1 MLSPNLDTI
10 RLFLH
15 VTAAAIWV
23 GGQFVVAGI
32 VPGMRRSH
40 PEALKTLAQGFGRV
54 AWPAFGLLVITGMW
68 SLMEINITDT
78 SSAYQSTVLLK
89 IGFAIVAGI
98 AAAIHAGGKSKAAL
112 AIGGALGALCSV
124 VALFLGILLSAHS
137 A

>member
-40 PEALKTLAQGFGRV
+40 PEALKTLAQGFARV
-54 AWPAFGLLVITGMW
+54 AWPAFGVLVITGMW
-68 SLMEINITDT
+68 SLMEIDITNT

-89 IGFAIVAGI
+89 IGFAIVAGV
-98 AAAIHAGGKSKAAL
+98 AAAIHAAGKTKAAL
-112 AIGGALGALCSV
+112 AIGGALGALSSV

>member
-1 MLSPNLDTI
+1 MLSPTADTI

-15 VTAAAIWV
+15 VIASAVWV

-54 AWPAFGLLVITGMW
+54 AWPAFGVAVITGMW
-68 SLMEINITDT
+68 SLMDIDITSM

-89 IGFAIVAGI
+89 IAFAVVAGI
-98 AAAIHAGGKSKAAL
+98 AAAIHSAGKSKVAMAV
-112 AIGGALGALCSV
+112 GGALGAVCSV
-124 VALFLGILLSAHS
+124 AALFLGMLLRTGTA
-137 A
+137 

>member
-1 MLSPNLDTI
+1 MLSPNLDTF

-15 VTAAAIWV
+15 VIAAAIWV

-40 PEALKTLAQGFGRV
+40 PEALKVLAQGFSRV

-68 SLMEINITDT
+68 SLMEIDIANT

-89 IGFAIVAGI
+89 IGFAIVAGV

-124 VALFLGILLSAHS
+124 IALFLGILLSTHA

>member
-1 MLSPNLDTI
+1 MLSPTADTF

-15 VTAAAIWV
+15 VIAASIWV

-54 AWPAFGLLVITGMW
+54 AWPAFGVVVITGMW
-68 SLMEINITDT
+68 SLMDIEIQNT

-89 IGFAIVAGI
+89 IGFAVVAGI
-98 AAAIHAGGKSKAAL
+98 AAAIHAGGKSKVAL
-112 AIGGALGALCSV
+112 AVGGALGAVCSV
-124 VALFLGILLSAHS
+124 AALFLGILLRANGG
-137 A
+137 